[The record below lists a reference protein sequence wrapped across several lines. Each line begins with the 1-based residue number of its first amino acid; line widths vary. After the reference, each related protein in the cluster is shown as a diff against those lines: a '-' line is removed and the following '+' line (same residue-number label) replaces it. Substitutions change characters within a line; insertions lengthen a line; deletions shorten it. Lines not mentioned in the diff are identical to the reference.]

1 MQSPKEHRREDRY
14 DAEKDLM
21 ERRDKLAE
29 FLSDEWFARVEEL
42 TKTAGDIEISK
53 AMKAVVVN
61 LTVLSDR
68 GDAEMC
74 LDRGIIK
81 KGHISPADVQMSMPA
96 DYAYK
101 LLVAGDWSVG
111 MKGYIARKIK
121 VSGNMKK
128 LIPLQLYK
136 PSADQENLRK
146 EIEKITERV

>member
-1 MQSPKEHRREDRY
+1 
-14 DAEKDLM
+14 
-21 ERRDKLAE
+21 LAR
-29 FLSDEWFARVEEL
+29 FLSDEWFSRTEEL
-42 TKTAGDIEISK
+42 TKAAGNFEI
-53 AMKAVVVN
+53 ARAIKAVAVN
-61 LTVLSDR
+61 LTILS
-68 GDAEMC
+68 GTGEVEMC
-74 LDRGIIK
+74 LDRGIIR
-81 KGHISPADVQMSMPA
+81 KGHVSPADVQMSMPA

-146 EIEKITERV
+146 EIEKITELE

>member
-1 MQSPKEHRREDRY
+1 MAR
-14 DAEKDLM
+14 
-21 ERRDKLAE
+21 
-29 FLSDEWFARVEEL
+29 FLSDEWFSRTEEL
-42 TKTAGDIEISK
+42 TKAAGDFEIAK

-61 LTVLSDR
+61 LTVLSPA
-68 GDAEMC
+68 GEIEMC
-74 LDRGIIK
+74 LDRGIIR
-81 KGHISPADVQMSMPA
+81 KGHVIPADVQMSMPV

-136 PSADQENLRK
+136 PGADQENLRK
-146 EIEKITERV
+146 EIEKITDQV

>member
-1 MQSPKEHRREDRY
+1 
-14 DAEKDLM
+14 
-21 ERRDKLAE
+21 LAR
-29 FLSDEWFARVEEL
+29 FLSDEWFCMTKEL
-42 TKTAGDIEISK
+42 TEAAGNFEISR
-53 AMKAVVVN
+53 AIKAVAVN
-61 LTVLSDR
+61 LTILS
-68 GDAEMC
+68 GTGEVEMC
-74 LDRGIIK
+74 LDRGIIR
-81 KGHISPADVQMSMPA
+81 KGHVSPADVQMSMPA

-146 EIEKITERV
+146 EIEKITELL

>member
-1 MQSPKEHRREDRY
+1 MGRS
-14 DAEKDLM
+14 
-21 ERRDKLAE
+21 DKLE
-29 FLSDEWFARVEEL
+29 QFLSDEWFAMVARL
-42 TKTAGDIEISK
+42 TETAGDFEIVK

-61 LTVLSDR
+61 LIIHSDS
-68 GDAEMC
+68 GDVEMC

-81 KGHISPADVQMSMPA
+81 KGHVNPADVQMSMPA

-146 EIEKITERV
+146 EIEKITVQE